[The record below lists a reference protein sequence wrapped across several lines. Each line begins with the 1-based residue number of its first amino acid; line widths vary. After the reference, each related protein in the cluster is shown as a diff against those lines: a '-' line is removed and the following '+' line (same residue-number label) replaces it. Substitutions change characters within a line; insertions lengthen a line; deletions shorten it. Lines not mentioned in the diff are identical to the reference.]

1 MGNIVGYFSI
11 GWRRNVPPTTE
22 TSTVQPRSHSQSV
35 VNQSVSAASK
45 SKPSSSRTMVEPPR
59 NGARPSRQQT
69 TSFTM
74 DRPFFQLSNQPIIL
88 SCAIYVLEP
97 EHFFNLK
104 SSINMCFF
112 DIQRHRNLT
121 VVKMDVAWWMEA
133 APPQIIFPEKPS
145 TCPVLETILEERE
158 TEKDDHE
165 HVKDD
170 V

>member
-11 GWRRNVPPTTE
+11 GWRRNVPPATE
-22 TSTVQPRSHSQSV
+22 TSTVQPRSPSQSV
-35 VNQSVSAASK
+35 VNQSVSSASK
-45 SKPSSSRTMVEPPR
+45 SKPSSSRTMAEPHR
-59 NGARPSRQQT
+59 SGGKPSRQQT

-74 DRPFFQLSNQPIIL
+74 DRPFVQLSNQPIIL
-88 SCAIYVLEP
+88 SFAIYYFELICS
-97 EHFFNLK
+97 FK
-104 SSINMCFF
+104 SNSRSNMCFF
-112 DIQRHRNLT
+112 DIQRDRNLT

>member
-11 GWRRNVPPTTE
+11 GWRRNVPPATE
-22 TSTVQPRSHSQSV
+22 TSTVQPRSPSQSV
-35 VNQSVSAASK
+35 VNQSVSSASK
-45 SKPSSSRTMVEPPR
+45 SKPSSSRTMAEPHR
-59 NGARPSRQQT
+59 SGGKPSRQQT

-74 DRPFFQLSNQPIIL
+74 DRPFVQLSNQPIIL
-88 SCAIYVLEP
+88 SFAIYLQIY
-97 EHFFNLK
+97 L
-104 SSINMCFF
+104 SNMCFF
-112 DIQRHRNLT
+112 DIQRDRNLT

>member
-59 NGARPSRQQT
+59 NGASARDDWYVRTLTPTGSSPSA
-69 TSFTM
+69 
-74 DRPFFQLSNQPIIL
+74 NII
-88 SCAIYVLEP
+88 SGKGTVVSSRSSSE
-97 EHFFNLK
+97 K
-104 SSINMCFF
+104 SRLREDAMSIT
-112 DIQRHRNLT
+112 ITRHRNLT